1 MSHYKS
7 AFITALLLTFT
18 ACSDDGQTTT
28 ALPSTGATQTTTT
41 TSTAGTSGTT
51 DEMTGDP
58 TTGGDTTSTTSTT
71 TSDTTSTDTTTTDSV
86 DTSTT
91 IDVPTT
97 GAWQATD
104 STTGEPE
111 PPPGM
116 CGTPGSL
123 FGPCIEGV
131 GCLGN
136 FGCFSRQEGQV
147 CIPTFTWAATHS
159 EEIQDCVRKIGGN
172 LVCGSEAI
180 IEGWC
185 VVACDSTCAPGLNC
199 DDGDAQIMGDNVC
212 VHPW

>member
-1 MSHYKS
+1 MNNCKS
-7 AFITALLLTFT
+7 AFLTALLLTIS

-41 TSTAGTSGTT
+41 TSTASTSTT
-51 DEMTGDP
+51 DETTNDP
-58 TTGGDTTSTTSTT
+58 TTGGDTTSASSTT
-71 TSDTTSTDTTTTDSV
+71 TSDTTSTDTTTGSM

-97 GAWQATD
+97 SAWQATD
-104 STTGEPE
+104 SSTTSEPE

-147 CIPTFTWAATHS
+147 CIPTMGYAATHS

-172 LVCGSEAI
+172 LVCGSVDI

-185 VVACDSTCAPGLNC
+185 VVACDSSCAPGLNC
-199 DDGDAQIMGDNVC
+199 DDGDAQVIGDNVC

>member
-1 MSHYKS
+1 MNHCKS
-7 AFITALLLTFT
+7 AFLTAILLTIS

-41 TSTAGTSGTT
+41 TSTASTSTT
-51 DEMTGDP
+51 DETTNDP
-58 TTGGDTTSTTSTT
+58 TTGGDTTSASSTT
-71 TSDTTSTDTTTTDSV
+71 TSDTTSTDTTTGSM

-97 GAWQATD
+97 SAWQATD
-104 STTGEPE
+104 SSTTSEPE

-147 CIPTFTWAATHS
+147 CIPTMGYAATHS

-172 LVCGSEAI
+172 LVCGSVDI

-185 VVACDSTCAPGLNC
+185 VVACDSSCAPGLNC
-199 DDGDAQIMGDNVC
+199 DDGDAQVIGDNVC

>member
-1 MSHYKS
+1 MNHCKS
-7 AFITALLLTFT
+7 AFLTAILLTIS

-41 TSTAGTSGTT
+41 TSTTSTSTT
-51 DEMTGDP
+51 DETTGDP
-58 TTGGDTTSTTSTT
+58 TTGGDTTSASSTT
-71 TSDTTSTDTTTTDSV
+71 TSDTTSTDTSTTGSM

-97 GAWQATD
+97 SAWQATD
-104 STTGEPE
+104 SSTTSEPE

-147 CIPTFTWAATHS
+147 CIPTMGYAATHS

-172 LVCGSEAI
+172 LVCGSVDI

-185 VVACDSTCAPGLNC
+185 VVACDSSCAPGLNC
-199 DDGDAQIMGDNVC
+199 DDGDAQVIGDNVC